1 MKIKYSLCYL
11 LLLFL
16 GSCDQVQEPRKEE
29 SKSIIQEETKPQN
42 NSMLNTINFNDFRM
56 VLPQNWNV
64 VPEDVVGKGNFAL
77 RKDSCDSKVCP
88 NMVYTTHEYDGSMT
102 GLQFLDYWLKN
113 AATESYNLER
123 LDLNILDSDTS
134 KVRYEYLISSESFVL
149 RGIVFF
155 AIDKEK
161 VNVFTFTGPNSPTDK
176 MELFVKESNQIIT
189 SLETRM

>member
-1 MKIKYSLCYL
+1 
-11 LLLFL
+11 
-16 GSCDQVQEPRKEE
+16 
-29 SKSIIQEETKPQN
+29 
-42 NSMLNTINFNDFRM
+42 
-56 VLPQNWNV
+56 
-64 VPEDVVGKGNFAL
+64 
-77 RKDSCDSKVCP
+77 
-88 NMVYTTHEYDGSMT
+88 MT